1 MVALM
6 HSLDPLGQRPVSAN
20 QNGWIGLSTPLDV
33 QGFDYSTQNY
43 DQWHNQAPNIPSI
56 SSETSSAVSDRGE
69 YANDAVGG
77 HVSGYDTNEPS
88 WGETAEGA
96 WGGIGISNGQGIL
109 TRAFISGG
117 WTWTGWDYRGEPTPY
132 AWPDTN
138 SHFGILD
145 LCGFEKVR
153 PWQRRGSSSSSSS
166 LASDAAHAT
175 MLPFTPPHAVHAPFT
190 RTTTCTHAHTH
201 VAMAQDRFY
210 WYKAWFSQPSP
221 PSVHLFPHWNWQ
233 AGSNVDLWVYSNA
246 DSVELLVNGVSQG
259 TKKMPTY
266 SHVNWNGIPW
276 VAGSI
281 EARAY
286 TNGSSTPVAFSVRNT
301 TGAAT
306 SLRLSVRDGVG
317 ATLMAG
323 CHDVALVM
331 VEVIDANGAVVP
343 TSSAVVTWSVDGPA
357 TFSGSGNGD
366 PANTV
371 TSISP
376 TLAAFHGLG
385 LAVIQGGTTP
395 GAVRVSAS
403 APGLTGDTLTIQQ
416 NMPPAGFTARWCR
429 NEPTL

>member
-1 MVALM
+1 MVIWSVCNEVLCNTNSDQADARRMVALM

-153 PWQRRGSSSSSSS
+153 PWQRGGSSSSSSN

-175 MLPFTPPHAVHAPFT
+175 MLPFTAPHAVHAPFT
-190 RTTTCTHAHTH
+190 RTTTCTHTRRDGAGSLLL
-201 VAMAQDRFY
+201 VQGVVLAALPAVCASFPALELAGWLQRRPLGVFQRRQRR
-210 WYKAWFSQPSP
+210 AARQRSQPG
-221 PSVHLFPHWNWQ
+221 H
-233 AGSNVDLWVYSNA
+233 
-246 DSVELLVNGVSQG
+246 
-259 TKKMPTY
+259 
-266 SHVNWNGIPW
+266 
-276 VAGSI
+276 
-281 EARAY
+281 
-286 TNGSSTPVAFSVRNT
+286 
-301 TGAAT
+301 
-306 SLRLSVRDGVG
+306 
-317 ATLMAG
+317 
-323 CHDVALVM
+323 
-331 VEVIDANGAVVP
+331 
-343 TSSAVVTWSVDGPA
+343 
-357 TFSGSGNGD
+357 
-366 PANTV
+366 
-371 TSISP
+371 
-376 TLAAFHGLG
+376 
-385 LAVIQGGTTP
+385 
-395 GAVRVSAS
+395 
-403 APGLTGDTLTIQQ
+403 
-416 NMPPAGFTARWCR
+416 
-429 NEPTL
+429 